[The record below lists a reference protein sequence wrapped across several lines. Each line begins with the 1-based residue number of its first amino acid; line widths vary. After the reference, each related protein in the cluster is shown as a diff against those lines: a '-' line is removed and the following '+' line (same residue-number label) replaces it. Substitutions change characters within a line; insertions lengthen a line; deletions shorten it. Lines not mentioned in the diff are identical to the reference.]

1 MRNQFEGLP
10 FTSTFSGGRHGRR
23 HLFFKQILCFLPDG
37 EPHMSGRKKYF
48 TYGTMVFGFG
58 LAGYLLYVGLSQFT
72 WDEIVQSVRAIP
84 AWNMTLALFYCA
96 LSYVCLTGF
105 DWAGVRYVKNDLP
118 YPKIALAS
126 FVSLGLGQSIGL
138 AGLSS
143 GAIRYRYYSHW
154 GMSTED
160 VAKIVLLSGVTVGLG
175 LLVLGGIVMVLN
187 PSDTAEILRVQPA
200 AVLAIGLSF
209 LAVAGAYVALAAF
222 LRTPLK
228 IRSWSFQM
236 PTVSIAIAQIIIG
249 TANFAVVSACLME
262 LMQATENVSYLKAAT
277 AYVLGNI
284 AILVTHAPGGLG
296 VLEVTVRH
304 VMGEQASIGALVAF
318 RVIYFFLPFFIA
330 LPISL
335 VGEAVFRAAKRRKSE
350 SSGGHDPQIGPVLR
364 TPAA

>member
-1 MRNQFEGLP
+1 
-10 FTSTFSGGRHGRR
+10 
-23 HLFFKQILCFLPDG
+23 
-37 EPHMSGRKKYF
+37 MSGRKKLL
-48 TYGTMVFGFG
+48 TYVTMIFGFG

-72 WDEIVQSVRAIP
+72 WDEIVQSVRDIP
-84 AWNMTLALFYCA
+84 TWNMTLALFYCA

-143 GAIRYRYYSHW
+143 GAIRYRYYAHW

-160 VAKIVLLSGVTVGLG
+160 VTKIVLLSGVTVGLG

-187 PSDTAEILRVQPA
+187 PSDTSQILRITPVAVTIIGAVCLLA
-200 AVLAIGLSF
+200 AA
-209 LAVAGAYVALAAF
+209 AYVALAAF

-228 IRSWSFQM
+228 IRTWSFQM
-236 PTVSIAIAQIIIG
+236 PTARIAVAQIVIG

-277 AYVLGNI
+277 AFVLGNI

-304 VMGEQASIGALVAF
+304 VMGDQASIGALVAF
-318 RVIYFFLPFFIA
+318 RVIYFFIPFFIA
-330 LPISL
+330 LPVSL
-335 VGEAVFRAAKRRKSE
+335 IGEAVFRAAKHKTERHGDR
-350 SSGGHDPQIGPVLR
+350 DDADVP
-364 TPAA
+364 PAARAPSA